1 MTPAQR
7 KRLDDL
13 AAKKSRREAKAQSKG
28 KPMSEDPQQMVHT
41 IPAVQFDR
49 LLASLRESAQ
59 NLADAQTENATNWKG
74 AKDKGANN
82 KALKLVLS
90 LDRMS
95 AEKRGD
101 FLKAFDAYRRYFKY
115 WDDQPDMFET
125 LPPEPERR
133 NDQGAPWPMM
143 DDEDRE
149 DDETGPAEL
158 NFSTPGYAEDE
169 DRETGPEAERVAE
182 PLNVDDQAGAGH
194 AFNEGKN
201 AGLAGVGPEANPFED
216 GSTASA
222 QWEAGRVAAA
232 EVAEEVDQYNLGW
245 AAHKDGADRDSHG
258 LDGEAAERWLQGWDE
273 RQIREDRKAA
283 QASKANEDRAA

>member
-13 AAKKSRREAKAQSKG
+13 AAKKARREAKAQSKG
-28 KPMSEDPQQMVHT
+28 KPMSEEQIVAGVMLSKLRRINRDIDSARQEKDDSNANH
-41 IPAVQFDR
+41 
-49 LLASLRESAQ
+49 ASA
-59 NLADAQTENATNWKG
+59 WKG
-74 AKDKGANN
+74 AKNAGANVD
-82 KALKLVLS
+82 ALKLFHKLNRQAT
-90 LDRMS
+90 D
-95 AEKRGD
+95 KRND
-101 FLKAFDAYRRYFKY
+101 FLKAWGELTASPICAHWFA
-115 WDDQPDMFET
+115 QPDMFET

-149 DDETGPAEL
+149 DEDTGPAEL
-158 NFSTPGYAEDE
+158 NFTSPGYAEDE
-169 DRETGPEAERVAE
+169 DEETGPEAERVAE

-216 GSTASA
+216 GSTAA
-222 QWEAGRVAAA
+222 DQWEAGRVAAA

-245 AAHKDGADRDSHG
+245 AAHKAGAERDSHG
-258 LDGEAAERWLQGWDE
+258 LDGEAAERWLQGWDD

-283 QASKANEDRAA
+283 QAAKTDEEQAA